1 MWFVDWCSV
10 PALSWAVPMS
20 PGCPPPGWGLDN
32 PRLPDSALPPPGR
45 APQPPAS
52 EDTLA
57 HAVPW
62 QFCTQNGVGWA
73 HAGVQAVGRHLE
85 ISSAWAAAV
94 HPAYIWFQSWFLC
107 CCYICHRAFNNVPS
121 DIIYKNWVKWVWNSG
136 HLLKKTWGKLSGKLL
151 WRVKSLLL
159 LCLFVFT
166 RSNTNLL
173 FSQSH
178 LMEEISLWCFITP

>member
-1 MWFVDWCSV
+1 MFCPS
-10 PALSWAVPMS
+10 LGL
-20 PGCPPPGWGLDN
+20 GCPHEPWLLCSWLGLGQSQAAGLCPAT
-32 PRLPDSALPPPGR
+32 PRES
-45 APQPPAS
+45 PPAPS
-52 EDTLA
+52 LWGHPGPRCALTVL
-57 HAVPW
+57 HPKW
-62 QFCTQNGVGWA
+62 GGVSPCISP
-73 HAGVQAVGRHLE
+73 GVQAVGRHLE

-107 CCYICHRAFNNVPS
+107 CCYICHRAFNNVSS
-121 DIIYKNWVKWVWNSG
+121 DIIYKNWVKWVCNSG

-151 WRVKSLLL
+151 WIVKSLLL